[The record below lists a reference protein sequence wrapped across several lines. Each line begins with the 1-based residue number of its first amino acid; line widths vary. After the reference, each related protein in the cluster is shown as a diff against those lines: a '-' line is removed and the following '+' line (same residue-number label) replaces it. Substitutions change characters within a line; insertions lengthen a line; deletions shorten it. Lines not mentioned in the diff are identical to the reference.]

1 MQSLHDDDKRARL
14 WIVEA
19 RLHGLI
25 PPVQHTLPDGAAVC
39 FYRIVG
45 VINAD
50 NVSPVPGQSAAN
62 TGRNSEA
69 CVIVLKTLLLVL
81 VIGQLKL
88 VTEVRFVPRAIDQPA
103 ALGAIPDRQGSSVGR
118 IEKLFGWLCGPS
130 PRRQRHGHAD

>member
-1 MQSLHDDDKRARL
+1 VQPLHDDDKRASL
-14 WIVEA
+14 WVVEA

-25 PPVQHTLPDGAAVC
+25 PPVQHTLPDGAAVG

-62 TGRNSEA
+62 TSRNSVA
-69 CVIVLKTLLLVL
+69 CVIIFKPLLLVL
-81 VIGQLKL
+81 IVGQLEL
-88 VTEVRFVPRAIDQPA
+88 VTEVRLVPRAVDQPST
-103 ALGAIPDRQGSSVGR
+103 LGAIPDRQRGCIGR
-118 IEKLFGWLCGPS
+118 IEELLVGLCGPS